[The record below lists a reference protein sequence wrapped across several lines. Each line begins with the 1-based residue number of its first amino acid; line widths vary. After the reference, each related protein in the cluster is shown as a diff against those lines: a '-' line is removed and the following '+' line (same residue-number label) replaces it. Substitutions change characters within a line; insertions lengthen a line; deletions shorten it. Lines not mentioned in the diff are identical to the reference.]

1 MCGIVGYTGNLNC
14 AEVLLKGLE
23 RLEYRGYDSAGVA
36 VLQGESI
43 GIRKAK
49 GRLSNL
55 KKLMEESPLA
65 GHTGIGHTRW
75 ATHGEPSDLNSHP
88 HCDANGQIAIVHNG
102 IIENYFVLRKSLEQ
116 KGIRFITETD
126 TEVVV
131 QLLGYYYTGE
141 LLSTLYRVLP
151 MLEGSFALGAIDK
164 ASPDTL
170 YCTRK
175 GSPLIVGKGQE
186 GNLIASDIP
195 AILEYSRDVYMLEE
209 LDIAVVGPKEIR
221 FYDSLGNEEKKESLH
236 IDWDM
241 EAAEKE
247 GYAHFMLKEIHQQP
261 RALTDTFQHY
271 VNTETWEVRRETMPF
286 TPEEARQLKKLTVVG
301 CGTAYYAGLVGASLI
316 GRLARLPVY
325 ADVASEYRYKE
336 PLIEEEEAFLVISQ
350 SGETADTIAAMRL
363 AKERGR
369 KVAALCNVI
378 GSTIAREA
386 DQVLYTLAGPEIAV
400 ASTKAYTAQVMIL
413 TVLALD
419 LARLRG
425 ELKEEEQKKALQELA
440 CVPELV
446 AQLLEKKEEIQ
457 YAASRYAASRS
468 VFFIGRLLDY
478 SMSMEAALK
487 LKEISYIHADA
498 YGAGELKHGPIALIE
513 EGTLVM
519 AYATQKR
526 VLDKI
531 CSNIQEVKVRGAQ
544 VIAISQYEDP
554 ELAKLGSL
562 WKLPPV
568 SDLFAPLLAI
578 VPAQLFAYYVA
589 LQKGCDIDKPRNLAK
604 SVTVE

>member
-1 MCGIVGYTGNLNC
+1 MCGIVGYTGILDC
-14 AEVLLKGLE
+14 VEILLKGLE

-36 VLQGESI
+36 VIGQGKI
-43 GIRKAK
+43 DIRKAK

-55 KKLMEESPLA
+55 KSLVESSPIK
-65 GHTGIGHTRW
+65 GVTGIGHTRW
-75 ATHGEPSDLNSHP
+75 ATHGEPSDINSHP
-88 HCDANGQIAIVHNG
+88 HIDANGQIAIVHNG
-102 IIENYFVLRKSLEQ
+102 IIENYYSLRKSLEQ
-116 KGIRFITETD
+116 KGIDFRTETD

-131 QLLGYYYTGE
+131 QLLGYYYTGDM
-141 LLSTLYRVLP
+141 LSTLYRVLP
-151 MLEGSFALGAIDK
+151 MLEGSFALGVIDK
-164 ASPDTL
+164 DSPETVF
-170 YCTRK
+170 CTRK
-175 GSPLIVGKGQE
+175 GSPLIVGKGRG

-195 AILEYSRDVYMLEE
+195 AILEYSRDIYMLEE
-209 LDIAVVGPKEIR
+209 LDIAVVGKDEIH
-221 FYDSLGNEEKKESLH
+221 FYDSLGNEEKKESVH

-261 RALTDTFQHY
+261 RALTDTFNHY
-271 VNTETWEVRRETMPF
+271 VDTESWEVRRETMPF
-286 TPEEARQLKKLTVVG
+286 TAAEARRLEKLTVVG
-301 CGTAYYAGLVGASLI
+301 CGTAYYAGLVGVSLI
-316 GRLARLPVY
+316 SRLARLQVY

-336 PLIEEEEAFLVISQ
+336 PLIDDGEAFVVISQ

-386 DQVLYTLAGPEIAV
+386 DHVMYTLAGPEIAV

-413 TVLALD
+413 TIMALD

-425 ELKEEEQKKALQELA
+425 QMSEAEQKAALKELA
-440 CVPELV
+440 AVPDKV
-446 AQLLEKKEEIQ
+446 RRLLTEKEEIQ
-457 YAASRYAASRS
+457 YAASRFANSRS
-468 VFFIGRLLDY
+468 VFFIGRLLDH

-487 LKEISYIHADA
+487 LKEISYVHADA

-519 AYATQKR
+519 AYATQKQ

-531 CSNIQEVKVRGAQ
+531 RGNIQEVRVRGAR
-544 VIAISQYEDP
+544 VIAISQYDDP
-554 ELAKLGSL
+554 ELQKLGTVWL
-562 WKLPPV
+562 LPEV
-568 SDLFAPLLAI
+568 ADIFAPLLAI